1 MSLQME
7 FCLLGPLLVRS
18 DGVPLP
24 VQRGKQRT
32 VLAALLL
39 NANRI
44 VSIDELAETLWRD
57 APPRSARVTIQNHV
71 KCLRQALGH
80 AGRARIT
87 TQPRGYRIAVEPG
100 ELDIL
105 RFESLLALAHAA
117 SRNGSWD
124 QAAAHAAAALTLWRD
139 EALADVESDLLI
151 QREVPRL
158 TELRMQA
165 AAVRIEA
172 DLHLGRY
179 SEVISELRQL
189 ITLSPFWERLHAQ
202 LMVALYHDGRP
213 AEALAAYQD
222 IRRLLAEE
230 LGAEPGIELRK
241 LHEQILARAERN
253 PAGTET
259 VLKSWGSELCRRAS

>member
-7 FCLLGPLLVRS
+7 FCLLGPLLVRC

-57 APPRSARVTIQNHV
+57 TPPKSARVTIQNHV

-100 ELDIL
+100 ELDIS
-105 RFESLLALAHAA
+105 RFESLLASARKA
-117 SRNGSWD
+117 SRTGSWD
-124 QAAAHAAAALTLWRD
+124 QAAGHAAAALTLWRD
-139 EALADVESDLLI
+139 EALVDVESDVLI
-151 QREVPRL
+151 QREGPRL

-189 ITLSPFWERLHAQ
+189 ITVSPFWERLHAQ

-213 AEALAAYQD
+213 AEALAAYED
-222 IRRLLAEE
+222 IRRLLGEE
-230 LGAEPGIELRK
+230 LGAEPGVELRQ
-241 LHEQILARAERN
+241 LQHQILTHAEPN
-253 PAGTET
+253 PVGIGS
-259 VLKSWGSELCRRAS
+259 VLKT